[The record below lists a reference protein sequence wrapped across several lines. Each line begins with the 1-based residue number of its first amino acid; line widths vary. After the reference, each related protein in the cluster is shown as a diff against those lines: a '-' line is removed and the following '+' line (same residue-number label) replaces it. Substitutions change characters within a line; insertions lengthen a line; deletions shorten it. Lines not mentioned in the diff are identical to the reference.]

1 MPLENNNGCIDIN
14 STKQTYTSLED
25 NIKYIRNTFSYTD
38 DLQIREII
46 HAKHKGVLIYL
57 ETMADAEIIERT
69 FLVPLAMNRKRK
81 DPTKLIS
88 NVELATSDDL
98 NKAVKEIMNGAC
110 VYFQED
116 KLESFIFQSQ
126 INQSRSP
133 EEPENEKIVRGS
145 HQGFVEGLEANINL
159 IRSRLRSPKLSV
171 NYLQVGTESSTRVAI
186 IYMDNIANPEI
197 VSEIQRRVSSIS
209 LDTIIAPG
217 YIEEAIE
224 EYPLSPFPQN
234 LFTERPDRL
243 KAHLIEGCVA
253 IMSEGS
259 SDAIVLPVTFF
270 SFFQSPDDYNSRYYE
285 GSFFRMLRIMS
296 FFGALILPALYVA
309 IIGFHFEIIPFD
321 MITLMKDA
329 TERIPFPPLSEA
341 ILMVIT
347 IELIREAGIRL
358 PTPIGQTIGIVG
370 GLIIGDAVV
379 SAGLV
384 SNIMVIVIALTAIMS
399 FAISSYEIGNVV
411 RILSFP
417 ILIGAATLGFVGIT
431 FGVVFLIIHMC
442 KLQTLGVP
450 YLYPMSPLN
459 IKGLKDAIVR
469 FPIWLLNNRPNIL
482 RTQKD
487 KRQEKTRGWDKNG

>member
-38 DLQIREII
+38 DLQIRETI

-171 NYLQVGTESSTRVAI
+171 NYLQVGKEST
-186 IYMDNIANPEI
+186 
-197 VSEIQRRVSSIS
+197 
-209 LDTIIAPG
+209 
-217 YIEEAIE
+217 
-224 EYPLSPFPQN
+224 
-234 LFTERPDRL
+234 
-243 KAHLIEGCVA
+243 
-253 IMSEGS
+253 
-259 SDAIVLPVTFF
+259 
-270 SFFQSPDDYNSRYYE
+270 
-285 GSFFRMLRIMS
+285 
-296 FFGALILPALYVA
+296 
-309 IIGFHFEIIPFD
+309 
-321 MITLMKDA
+321 
-329 TERIPFPPLSEA
+329 
-341 ILMVIT
+341 
-347 IELIREAGIRL
+347 
-358 PTPIGQTIGIVG
+358 
-370 GLIIGDAVV
+370 
-379 SAGLV
+379 
-384 SNIMVIVIALTAIMS
+384 
-399 FAISSYEIGNVV
+399 
-411 RILSFP
+411 
-417 ILIGAATLGFVGIT
+417 
-431 FGVVFLIIHMC
+431 
-442 KLQTLGVP
+442 
-450 YLYPMSPLN
+450 
-459 IKGLKDAIVR
+459 
-469 FPIWLLNNRPNIL
+469 
-482 RTQKD
+482 
-487 KRQEKTRGWDKNG
+487 TRGTNNYMVNKENKEKLSDI